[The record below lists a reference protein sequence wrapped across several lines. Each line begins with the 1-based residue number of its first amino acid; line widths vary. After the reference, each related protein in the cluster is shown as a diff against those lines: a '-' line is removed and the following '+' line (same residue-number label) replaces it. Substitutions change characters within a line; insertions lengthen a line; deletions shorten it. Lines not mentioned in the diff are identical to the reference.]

1 MYFAS
6 ILLSL
11 ILGFNGLSLLNGAKL
26 QIESRSECDTK
37 NPSYIGC
44 YVDDGSRDLYDG
56 PKNYGYNQ
64 QTCNEACQ
72 AYPYFALQNNG
83 WCVCGAAYATEP
95 QYVKRPDGECG
106 SKGLGG
112 GWRNSIY
119 HTCGYEA
126 PKGVLGGE
134 CAEGNAKLD
143 ADNVP
148 YLFYGGKWS
157 PICGHCFWD
166 NQDGAKAFCQ
176 ELGYSNGRFN
186 RGGRYDQDAIEVG
199 KCRSGESIN
208 SCSSGC
214 NQYKNTGWCKKGNGV
229 KITISCEGHTKGT
242 EKDSCPVPTTTTTTE
257 APTTPA
263 AAEKAGDC
271 EDKNELCQMEPS
283 FLLDILCQIDTVK
296 EQCPKRCNSCPE
308 PVETTEAPTTTT
320 AMPKCE
326 RKYNGYYSYGDC
338 GSQNGVNSF
347 EECCELTKQRNA
359 TSSRNIIRFSWN
371 GNSCA
376 FKCGGKQDNRGGS
389 WWSSAE
395 DISTC
400 TCQ

>member
-1 MYFAS
+1 MYLAS
-6 ILLSL
+6 ILFSL
-11 ILGFNGLSLLNGAKL
+11 IFGFNGLSFLSGAKL
-26 QIESRSECDTK
+26 QIESRSAECPPNWSNIDGTCFSPPRKTSEFAEGRDCNSDCRVVKKLCTDDGANLATKEETHIWLNNGGDRLGKTYGLTSTMNGNRHWFTK
-37 NPSYIGC
+37 NLGDYGWYEGC
-44 YVDDGSRDLYDG
+44 CHHTNR
-56 PKNYGYNQ
+56 
-64 QTCNEACQ
+64 
-72 AYPYFALQNNG
+72 FF
-83 WCVCGAAYATEP
+83 VC
-95 QYVKRPDGECG
+95 
-106 SKGLGG
+106 
-112 GWRNSIY
+112 
-119 HTCGYEA
+119 
-126 PKGVLGGE
+126 
-134 CAEGNAKLD
+134 AK
-143 ADNVP
+143 
-148 YLFYGGKWS
+148 KS
-157 PICGHCFWD
+157 
-166 NQDGAKAFCQ
+166 
-176 ELGYSNGRFN
+176 
-186 RGGRYDQDAIEVG
+186 
-199 KCRSGESIN
+199 
-208 SCSSGC
+208 
-214 NQYKNTGWCKKGNGV
+214 
-229 KITISCEGHTKGT
+229 
-242 EKDSCPVPTTTTTTE
+242 VPTTTTTTE

-263 AAEKAGDC
+263 AEKAGEC
-271 EDKNELCQMEPS
+271 EDKNVLCQMEPS

-320 AMPKCE
+320 AMPVCE